1 MNIIFF
7 IAKRVIGIKAKTGIT
22 GKQGGKIS
30 RPTVNIAI
38 TGVAIGIAVMILT
51 VAIVVGFQASIRDKV
66 EGFNADIQIN
76 KMDNNNSM
84 EPSPIDRYQP
94 FLTELKKLPQV
105 KHVQVYATKSGIIKT
120 KTENEGV
127 LLKGV
132 GGDYDWTFIRK
143 NLVKGHVLR
152 PSDSTPGNGI
162 VISKAIA
169 SELDADTGSKL
180 LIFFVTRARNAD
192 SSGNYSYEQRVKTFY
207 VKGIYHTGL
216 DEFDRQVV
224 FVDIG
229 QIQNLNFWT
238 SSQVGGFE
246 VTCRNFK
253 NVNENEAAINKIIGQ
268 DLEATSI
275 RKVNSAIFSWL
286 DLQNTN
292 EYIIITLMVIVSA
305 IAMISALIVLILENA
320 NMIGVLK
327 ALGMNNWGIQKIFI
341 VDGAYLTLLGLFYG
355 NAAGLSLCW
364 LQSHY
369 GLIKLSQE
377 TYYISQVPI
386 YLNWKYVALLNS
398 IAFLSCML
406 MLILP
411 SFITSRIKPAV
422 TLKYE

>member
-1 MNIIFF
+1 MNVLFF
-7 IAKRVIGIKAKTGIT
+7 IAKRIIGKK
-22 GKQGGKIS
+22 GKGGKIS

-51 VAIVVGFQASIRDKV
+51 VAIVVGFQMSIRDKV

-84 EPSPIDRYQP
+84 EPSPIDRFQP
-94 FLTELKKLPQV
+94 FLGELKKLPMV
-105 KHVQVYATKSGIIKT
+105 KHIQVYATKNGIIKT

-132 GGDYDWTFIRK
+132 GGDYDWTFINK
-143 NLVKGHVLR
+143 NLVKGTVLH
-152 PSDSTPGNGI
+152 PVDTIAGNGI
-162 VISKAIA
+162 IISKAIA
-169 SELDADTGSKL
+169 SELGADTGSKL
-180 LIFFVTRARNAD
+180 LIFFITRTRKAD
-192 SSGNYSYEQRVKTFY
+192 SMGNYGYEQRVKTFY

-216 DEFDRQVV
+216 DEFDRQIV

-238 SSQVGGFE
+238 SKQVGGFE
-246 VTCRNFK
+246 VTCSNFK
-253 NVNENEAAINKIIGQ
+253 KVDDNEAAINNLIGQ

-292 EYIIITLMVIVSA
+292 ADIIISLMVIVSA
-305 IAMISALIVLILENA
+305 ISMISALIVLILENA

-327 ALGMNNWGIQKIFI
+327 ALGMNNFDIQKIFI
-341 VDGAYLTLLGLFYG
+341 MDGAYLILLGLFYG
-355 NAAGLSLCW
+355 NVAGLSLCW

-386 YLNWKYVALLNS
+386 YLNWKYIVLLNAIS
-398 IAFLSCML
+398 FHSCML

-411 SFITSRIKPAV
+411 SFITSKIKPAV